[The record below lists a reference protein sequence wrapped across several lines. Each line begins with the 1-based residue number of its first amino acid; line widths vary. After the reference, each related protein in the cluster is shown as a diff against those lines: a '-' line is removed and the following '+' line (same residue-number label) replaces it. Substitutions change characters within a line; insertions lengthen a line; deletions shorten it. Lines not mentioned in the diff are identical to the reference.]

1 MSEKFDAGLALR
13 KEVLGDEYVN
23 RSIDNAT
30 QFNQPLQ
37 TLVTEFCW
45 GDVWQRDGL
54 SKQERSLINLA
65 MISALNRPHELALHV
80 RGAINNGLTPVQIRE
95 VLLQVGIYCGVP
107 AAIDSFRVAM
117 EVLKEMGIDLDKLD

>member
-80 RGAINNGLTPVQIRE
+80 RGRLITVS
-95 VLLQVGIYCGVP
+95 LQ
-107 AAIDSFRVAM
+107 FRFA
-117 EVLKEMGIDLDKLD
+117 KFCCKLASIVVCLRR